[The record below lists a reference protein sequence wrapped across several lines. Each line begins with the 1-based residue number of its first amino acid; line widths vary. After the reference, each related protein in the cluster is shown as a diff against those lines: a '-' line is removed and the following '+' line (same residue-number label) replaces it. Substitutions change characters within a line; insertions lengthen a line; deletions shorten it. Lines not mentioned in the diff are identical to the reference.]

1 MWTVLKF
8 LLTKFQ
14 PSAQLQN
21 SPKSTHSVDSHADVL
36 YSGSIGHNRVTLTK
50 SLYFATHILNEVAAI
65 KSEPD
70 IIGTQSKP

>member
-36 YSGSIGHNRVTLTK
+36 
-50 SLYFATHILNEVAAI
+50 
-65 KSEPD
+65 
-70 IIGTQSKP
+70 